1 MPQLNPLDWGPQLIW
16 LVITFGILYLLMVHV
31 VLPRIGGVL
40 EARAAHIAKDLAA
53 ADKLR
58 RETEEAIAAYEQ
70 ALAEAKQKAHAII
83 DAGRTKLK
91 EEMAAERAK
100 LDQELGKKSAE
111 AEARIN
117 EAKASAMKDVSAVAA
132 DVAADIV
139 RQLIGSVPSKAE
151 IEKAMQASAERLS
164 HGLHLR
170 AGILGRRIV
179 LPVPRRRA
187 LFRRAQEARRGARCP
202 RSDRSPRS
210 STRPSICAKRPRRC
224 SPITGASR
232 ATRPRRLEAIIELA
246 SKEAEELAAET
257 RRSMAEHFERRMKLA
272 EDKIARAET
281 EALREVRAAAADAA
295 VAAAQT
301 IIAAKLTPETADAL
315 VKQGISALKSKLN

>member
-16 LVITFGILYLLMVHV
+16 LVITFGILYLLMVRV

-91 EEMAAERAK
+91 EEMAVERAK

-117 EAKASAMKDVSAVAA
+117 AAKVSAMKEVSAVAA

-139 RQLIGSVPSKAE
+139 RQLIGVAPAKAE
-151 IEKAMQASAERLS
+151 IEKA
-164 HGLHLR
+164 
-170 AGILGRRIV
+170 V
-179 LPVPRRRA
+179 
-187 LFRRAQEARRGARCP
+187 EA
-202 RSDRSPRS
+202 
-210 STRPSICAKRPRRC
+210 
-224 SPITGASR
+224 
-232 ATRPRRLEAIIELA
+232 
-246 SKEAEELAAET
+246 
-257 RRSMAEHFERRMKLA
+257 
-272 EDKIARAET
+272 
-281 EALREVRAAAADAA
+281 VR
-295 VAAAQT
+295 
-301 IIAAKLTPETADAL
+301 K
-315 VKQGISALKSKLN
+315 G